1 MQLYL
6 NQRLVTRY
14 SRIGRFLV
22 GFGMAIMGAGLV
34 LSFVR
39 PQEVN
44 LVLLTAF
51 VGIIASQGGVA
62 FVNRWARHPRVDEV
76 LTQALKGLDRRHAI
90 FHYLLGVDHALI
102 TPSAAYVL
110 VPRLDEGKIE
120 YRDGK
125 WWQIREKKGLFKR
138 GGRRALGDPEPEAMK
153 QAKHLQN
160 AIQRAL
166 PEDDAVQVQPVLV
179 FVHPEARISV
189 SGSAVPAV
197 HVKKLKGWLRQ
208 QPKGKGP
215 DLAAL
220 DAWARQKLGLE
231 S

>member
-1 MQLYL
+1 MQHYL
-6 NQRLVTRY
+6 NHRLVTRY
-14 SRIGRFLV
+14 SRIGKFLV
-22 GFGMAIMGAGLV
+22 GIGMAIMGAGLV

-51 VGIIASQGGVA
+51 VGIVASQGGVA
-62 FVNRWARHPRVDEV
+62 FVNRWSRHPRVDEV

-102 TPSAAYVL
+102 APSGAYVL
-110 VPRLDEGKIE
+110 VPHLEEGQIE

-138 GGRRALGDPEPEAMK
+138 GGRRALGDPEPEAFK
-153 QAKHLQN
+153 QAKHLQK
-160 AIQRAL
+160 AILRAA
-166 PEDDAVQVQPVLV
+166 PEIDELQVRPILV
-179 FVHPEARISV
+179 FVHPEARVSV
-189 SGSAVPAV
+189 SGSTVPAV

-220 DAWARQKLGLE
+220 EAYARQKLGLE